1 MDRAVVNAMIA
12 MPERSRFLRG
22 MVSWLGF
29 RQVGLSYRAKPRFSG
44 ESKYSFRRMLTLAL
58 QGITSFSTVPL
69 RVSAYL
75 GLFTALAGLP
85 YAAWAIYARCFTDVT
100 VPGWTSL
107 LIAVLVL
114 GGVQLMSVGI
124 IGEYVGRIYTEVKGR
139 PLYSTK
145 EMIGLN
151 GMLRCLRLKPPRSSV
166 SILLIL
172 ARLEN
177 DVAKAPTVNADDL
190 GICE

>member
-1 MDRAVVNAMIA
+1 MDRAVVDAMIA

-139 PLYSTK
+139 PLYLTK
-145 EMIGLN
+145 EMIGFERDAA
-151 GMLRCLRLKPPRSSV
+151 MPAPQAPAILRFHPPHPGETRERRGES
-166 SILLIL
+166 
-172 ARLEN
+172 AYR
-177 DVAKAPTVNADDL
+177 
-190 GICE
+190 